1 MLDVLRHVPLFAQ
14 LADEQLQWIV
24 DHSTEIS
31 RNAGEMLFV
40 EGSPA
45 TSFYV
50 LLEGEVQI
58 TKRIGGLETVLT
70 THHAGAF
77 TGEIPLLTGTPYI
90 AGARVLRAS
99 RLLDIGT
106 ATFQQMLVVCSPIAS
121 QLLPVMARR
130 MQTTEM
136 VLLQHEKLAALG
148 KLSAGLAHELNN
160 PAAAGHRAAT
170 HMRKTLQMLQSS
182 ALKLYKQR
190 LTPAQL
196 LWLAELERTARER
209 AKQAFPLDALAQ
221 SDREETLTM
230 WLDEHAVTDGWK
242 LAATLVEAGLDISD
256 LEAIAQHLAVEALTP
271 ALVWL
276 TTTLATDGL
285 LSEIEKS
292 TARISEL
299 VSAIKE
305 YSYMDQA
312 PLQEVDIHAGLEST
326 LTILGYKLKDG
337 VRMTRIYDRS
347 LPHIPA
353 YGSELNQVWTNLID
367 NALDA
372 MGGQGQLS
380 IRTSREG
387 DYMQVEIADTGP
399 GIPADV
405 QSRIFEPFFTTK
417 DVGKGCGLGLDTA
430 YRIVVGRHCG
440 HISVTSTPGDTR
452 FQVRLPVVAGSNFL
466 HIPQSS

>member
-1 MLDVLRHVPLFAQ
+1 MMLDVLRHVPLFTQ
-14 LADEQLQWIV
+14 LSDEQLQWII
-24 DHSTEIS
+24 DHSAEIYL
-31 RNAGEMLFV
+31 NTGDMLFT

-58 TKRIGGLETVLT
+58 TKLLGGLETVLT
-70 THHAGAF
+70 THQAGAF

-99 RLLDIGT
+99 RLLNIGA

-121 QLLPVMARR
+121 QLLPVMAQR
-130 MQTTEM
+130 MQAVET
-136 VLLQHEKLAALG
+136 VLQQHEKLVALG

-170 HMRKTLQMLQSS
+170 QMRETLQVLQPS
-182 ALKLYKQR
+182 ALKLYQH

-196 LWLAELERTARER
+196 SWLAELERTIRER
-209 AKQAFPLDALAQ
+209 ARQAFPLDALAQ

-230 WLDEHAVTDGWK
+230 WLEEHAVADGWK
-242 LAATLVEAGLDISD
+242 LAATLVEAGLDTTHLD
-256 LEAIAQHLAVEALTP
+256 AIAQHLAVEALTP
-271 ALVWL
+271 ALIWL
-276 TTTLATDGL
+276 TTTLATAGL

-292 TARISEL
+292 TVRISEL

-305 YSYMDQA
+305 YTYMDQA
-312 PLQEVDIHAGLEST
+312 PQQDVDVHAGLEST

-337 VRMTRIYDRS
+337 VRVTRVYDRS

-387 DYMQVEIADTGP
+387 DYAQVEITDTGP
-399 GIPADV
+399 GIPADI

-417 DVGKGCGLGLDTA
+417 DVGKGSGLGLDMA

-440 HISVTSTPGDTR
+440 HISVSSTPGETR
-452 FQVRLPVVAGSNFL
+452 FQVRLPVVVSL
-466 HIPQSS
+466 K